1 MALPINIDD
10 LIHQR
15 KVERT
20 RIEYKADWNPE
31 PILHTITAFANDFD
45 NMGGGY
51 ILIGVEE
58 ENGRPVL
65 PLKGL
70 DPDDLDNI
78 QLDLLNKCNSIEPR
92 YIPIIEPYTVDGKEI
107 LVLWI
112 AGGEDRPYKCPEK
125 VYTEK
130 GRERSQKVYYI
141 RKGARTLKAN
151 SREERELISMARDI
165 PFDDRINYGAEIAD
179 MKPALIADYLH
190 SVGSELSDT
199 ALDRSIEAVGTDMQI
214 V

>member
-1 MALPINIDD
+1 MSLPINLTD

-31 PILHTITAFANDFD
+31 PIIHTITAFANDFD

-70 DPDDLDNI
+70 DPEASYVIDGVMSSAYELPGAAKDETEHADRVYMGKALMQGGLTLDPLYGQYPAM
-78 QLDLLNKCNSIEPR
+78 QLHFSK
-92 YIPIIEPYTVDGKEI
+92 
-107 LVLWI
+107 
-112 AGGEDRPYKCPEK
+112 
-125 VYTEK
+125 
-130 GRERSQKVYYI
+130 
-141 RKGARTLKAN
+141 
-151 SREERELISMARDI
+151 M
-165 PFDDRINYGAEIAD
+165 
-179 MKPALIADYLH
+179 
-190 SVGSELSDT
+190 
-199 ALDRSIEAVGTDMQI
+199 
-214 V
+214 